1 MAFTN
6 STPNYGLPQW
16 IAADKP
22 KFLTDINNAYATID
36 TQLKNANDTANTADG
51 NATSA
56 LSIAGQA
63 ASTAES
69 AATVAGQAA
78 ALAQSVNELVG
89 TLNAKM
95 GTTSIATIGDGTVT
109 GAIDALN
116 SDLFSELY
124 THTCN
129 STDTYKSIL
138 NAIYP
143 IVSALDDDHF
153 RRTLIIIGE
162 LMLNPTNRYNYV
174 ITYFNSVTEISIKRA
189 VVRSDNSIYGVLN
202 INTTP
207 AITNVDYTD
216 TAIGDGIVVKLV
228 YA

>member
-1 MAFTN
+1 MSFTN

-22 KFLTDINNAYATID
+22 KFLTDINNAYSTID
-36 TQLKNANDTANTADG
+36 TQLKNANDTANTAAD

-63 ASTAES
+63 ATTAEG

-116 SDLFSELY
+116 TTNSGLNTRITALEGKYTTEDNSVSVSSAGYNLVTQITGKGDLIAAVC
-124 THTCN
+124 TGVGAVM
-129 STDTYKSIL
+129 DTYVDSSGGIASLYAKFTD
-138 NAIYP
+138 NTGNPYP
-143 IVSALDDDHF
+143 TSTSVNVRL
-153 RRTLIIIGE
+153 
-162 LMLNPTNRYNYV
+162 
-174 ITYFNSVTEISIKRA
+174 TYKN
-189 VVRSDNSIYGVLN
+189 
-202 INTTP
+202 
-207 AITNVDYTD
+207 
-216 TAIGDGIVVKLV
+216 
-228 YA
+228 

>member
-1 MAFTN
+1 MSFTN
-6 STPNYGLPQW
+6 STVNYGLPQW

-36 TQLKNANDTANTADG
+36 TQLKNANDNANTASD

-109 GAIDALN
+109 GAIDSINTVTQSN
-116 SDLFSELY
+116 SDNIADLMKHRTGTGVPLASY
-124 THTCN
+124 N
-129 STDTYKSIL
+129 S
-138 NAIYP
+138 
-143 IVSALDDDHF
+143 
-153 RRTLIIIGE
+153 
-162 LMLNPTNRYNYV
+162 
-174 ITYFNSVTEISIKRA
+174 
-189 VVRSDNSIYGVLN
+189 SDNQ
-202 INTTP
+202 
-207 AITNVDYTD
+207 YTCPS
-216 TAIGDGIVVKLV
+216 DGYVKLNMGATANLRGTIYLNGDMFLSCNDSLSSYFILPMFV
-228 YA
+228 KKGSRIYVQNLTGTANFYGLS

>member
-1 MAFTN
+1 MSYTN
-6 STPNYGLPQW
+6 STTNYGLPQW

-36 TQLKNANDTANTADG
+36 TQLKNANDNASAASD

-63 ASTAES
+63 ATTAES

-109 GAIDALN
+109 GAIDRLN
-116 SDLFSELY
+116 DKLEFENADKIKISISGTNSNRLIFAVTDSTGQNGLRFDVDGDSQVLLLRSIVNG
-124 THTCN
+124 TMTAIN
-129 STDTYKSIL
+129 STSF
-138 NAIYP
+138 P
-143 IVSALDDDHF
+143 
-153 RRTLIIIGE
+153 
-162 LMLNPTNRYNYV
+162 NY
-174 ITYFNSVTEISIKRA
+174 
-189 VVRSDNSIYGVLN
+189 
-202 INTTP
+202 
-207 AITNVDYTD
+207 
-216 TAIGDGIVVKLV
+216 
-228 YA
+228 